1 MLQSQESLSPVK
13 EAISEVV
20 GQFVYLKKE
29 HLLFFSFCNFF
40 GVGEFYIFFY
50 IKRLLSLMNDEML
63 HGQIIV
69 D

>member
-13 EAISEVV
+13 EATSEVV

-40 GVGEFYIFFY
+40 GVGEFYIFFILKDSY
-50 IKRLLSLMNDEML
+50 
-63 HGQIIV
+63 H
-69 D
+69 